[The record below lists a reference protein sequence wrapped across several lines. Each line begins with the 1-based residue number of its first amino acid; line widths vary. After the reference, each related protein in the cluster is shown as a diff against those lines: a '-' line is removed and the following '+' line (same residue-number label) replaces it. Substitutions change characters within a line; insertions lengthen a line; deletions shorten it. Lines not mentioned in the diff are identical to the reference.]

1 MSVDLT
7 LFVHKRLYGICLK
20 HYKVII
26 FTGNQD
32 TNLNP
37 EIVRN
42 ITTGTT
48 SENNTLLAIVMSVAE
63 DIYRRGPITSETGA
77 LQLPETFTVC
87 PRK

>member
-1 MSVDLT
+1 MI
-7 LFVHKRLYGICLK
+7 FAK

-26 FTGNQD
+26 FTFTGNQD

-42 ITTGTT
+42 ITTGTA
-48 SENNTLLAIVMSVAE
+48 SENNTALLGIVMSVGE

-77 LQLPETFTVC
+77 LQLPETSTVC
-87 PRK
+87 LRK

>member
-1 MSVDLT
+1 MI
-7 LFVHKRLYGICLK
+7 FAK

-26 FTGNQD
+26 FTFTGNQD

-42 ITTGTT
+42 ITTGTA
-48 SENNTLLAIVMSVAE
+48 SENNTTLLGIVMSVAE

-77 LQLPETFTVC
+77 LQLPETSTVC
-87 PRK
+87 LRK